1 MAEVHVKKEKASQ
14 ASNLVRYSSIIICH
28 VWAPTIQQFRL
39 FQMYL
44 HHHDMQDCIH
54 CLVYCWMPFASFKY
68 HSIYSVSRRTTWLIK
83 CIKFYTC
90 LNYWEAGPSD
100 QKFHIAQVA
109 LVRASIGLTA
119 DLATSA
125 WFPTWLKWVANSCM
139 VIRRGDVHLRWLAL
153 HVYNK

>member
-1 MAEVHVKKEKASQ
+1 MFEPPLS
-14 ASNLVRYSSIIICH
+14 SNSAFSKCTFIIMTCKTVFIALSIVECRLLPSSII
-28 VWAPTIQQFRL
+28 
-39 FQMYL
+39 
-44 HHHDMQDCIH
+44 
-54 CLVYCWMPFASFKY
+54 VYIVY
-68 HSIYSVSRRTTWLIK
+68 QEGTTWLIK

-153 HVYNK
+153 HVYNKWTPITVADTSWIMDN